1 MAELTNPH
9 DVFFKSIFSD
19 HEAAADF
26 LRYYV
31 PADIASSFDYASLQI
46 IKDSFVDQELREHFS
61 DILYQIH
68 LQDGGNVFVYI
79 LFEHKSYPDPLI
91 SYQLLRYM
99 VRVWELAQRQG
110 EQLELIFSI
119 VVYHGEAEWRVGRN
133 LHDLIGVPA
142 PFKNYV
148 PDFQYF
154 LCDLSEYDEA
164 EIKGAI
170 LLRIGLLAL
179 KYIFHE
185 DLIQHLPGIL
195 TLFHQISVRDR
206 ALECLEIF
214 LRYLFGAGNK
224 RINKQD
230 LKRVITTTLP
240 EGGVVMSTIA
250 QELIEEGKKQGIQQ
264 GRRQGIL
271 DAIETDLEFA
281 FGEEGLKE
289 MEEINKIEDIDKL
302 YQIHRALKTAKT
314 IGELRRIYQ

>member
-31 PADIASSFDYASLQI
+31 PADIASSFDYSSLQI
-46 IKDSFVDQELREHFS
+46 VMDSFVDQELREHFS

-68 LQDGGNVFVYI
+68 LLDGSNAFVYV

-91 SYQLLRYM
+91 SFQLLRYM
-99 VRVWELAQRQG
+99 VRAWELAQRQD
-110 EQLELIFSI
+110 EELELIFSI
-119 VVYHGEAEWRVGRN
+119 VVYHGEAEWGGGRN
-133 LHDLIGVPA
+133 FHDLLGVPA
-142 PFKNYV
+142 PFKIYV

-154 LCDLSEYDEA
+154 LCDLSEYDDA

-170 LLRIGLLAL
+170 LLRIGLLGL

-195 TLFHQISVRDR
+195 TLFHQISTRDR

-224 RINKQD
+224 RLNKPD
-230 LKRVITTTLP
+230 LKRVITSTLP
-240 EGGVVMSTIA
+240 EGDLVMATIT
-250 QELIEEGKKQGIQQ
+250 QELIEEGKKEVIQ
-264 GRRQGIL
+264 
-271 DAIETDLEFA
+271 
-281 FGEEGLKE
+281 
-289 MEEINKIEDIDKL
+289 
-302 YQIHRALKTAKT
+302 
-314 IGELRRIYQ
+314 